1 MAYVEN
7 NSTTYTLRVK
17 GLKDITF
24 LGRVNQKG
32 GLTIPEEGVYEI
44 HVRYGDRGLALL
56 HRGMI
61 RKDDQMV
68 FSHEDIDAQVK
79 RTKKY
84 VVKMAEINKAKE
96 ETERQ
101 KLKEAMELEAVMKK
115 MAPLSVGS
123 AGGSSGASTSS
134 RVEKKAPAAPAPAA
148 ANMYDVPS
156 DESDLDF
163 GSDDE

>member
-7 NSTTYTLRVK
+7 NSTSYTLRVK

-24 LGRVNQKG
+24 MGRVNKKG
-32 GLTIPEEGVYEI
+32 ILIIPEEGVYEI
-44 HVRYGDRGLALL
+44 HVRYEDRGLALL
-56 HRGMI
+56 HRGLI

-68 FSHEDIDAQVK
+68 FSHEDVGAQVK

-84 VVKMAEINKAKE
+84 VMKMAEINKAKE
-96 ETERQ
+96 ETDRQ